1 MTTLHETNPTSSR
14 LVHMKLDLT
23 CGAANTTFGRFWRRP
38 DIGQVAP
45 AFLVLLHQI
54 VRASVPLLEAAR
66 DAATA
71 RAREDPL
78 CAALAA
84 YYGKHA
90 VEERDHDLWT
100 LEDLEAVGYS
110 RDQVTA
116 ITPLPDVAA
125 LVGAQYYWLHHFH
138 PVMLLGYIVILE
150 GSPPSTALIDRL
162 ERETGLPPE
171 AFRTYRFHSE
181 IDVHHLAD
189 LDRTIDT
196 LPLTRRDLGLIGI
209 SATHTANALAGC
221 MDRLTPSD
229 APERA
234 A

>member
-1 MTTLHETNPTSSR
+1 MTVSGTGSNSR
-14 LVHMKLDLT
+14 IVHAKLALT
-23 CGAANTTFGRFWRRP
+23 CSEANAIFDRFWSRT
-38 DIGQVAP
+38 DIGRVAP

-66 DAATA
+66 DAAAA
-71 RAREDPL
+71 RAGDPL
-78 CAALAA
+78 CSALAD

-100 LEDLEAVGYS
+100 LEDLAAVGYPTKE
-110 RDQVTA
+110 VLA
-116 ITPLPDVAA
+116 ITPLPDVAS

-138 PVMLLGYIVILE
+138 PVMLLGYIVVLE

-162 ERETGLPPE
+162 ERATGLPPE

-181 IDVHHLAD
+181 IDVHHLED
-189 LDRTIDT
+189 LDRTLDA
-196 LPLTRRDLGLIGI
+196 LPLGRRELGLIGI
-209 SATHTANALAGC
+209 SATHTASALARC
-221 MDRLTPSD
+221 MERLTASD